1 MKRGKSNN
9 YDNRKRH
16 WAMKRRKV
24 QTTTPGENGTTTTT
38 PVEDET
44 VTPVEDETATLV
56 EDETITLVDDGPIM
70 IVVMLKSDTSL
81 KLKFT
86 FKVNIKW
93 LILLPKNTKLIF
105 NKNVQLYPIIVLTF
119 SFPLIVLKHV

>member
-1 MKRGKSNN
+1 MKRRKSNN

-16 WAMKRRKV
+16 WAIKRRKV

-44 VTPVEDETATLV
+44 VTPVEDETATQVEDETVTPVEDETSTLV
-56 EDETITLVDDGPIM
+56 EDETITLVYDGPM
-70 IVVMLKSDTSL
+70 
-81 KLKFT
+81 
-86 FKVNIKW
+86 
-93 LILLPKNTKLIF
+93 LPKNTKLNF